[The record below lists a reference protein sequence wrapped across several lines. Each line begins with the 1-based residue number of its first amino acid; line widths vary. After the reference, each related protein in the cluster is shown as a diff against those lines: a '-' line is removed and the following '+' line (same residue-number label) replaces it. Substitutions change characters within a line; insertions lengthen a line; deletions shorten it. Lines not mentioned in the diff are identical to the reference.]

1 MKKKV
6 FYVFLS
12 LIFLSAFIFFSYLV
26 KKEVFQ
32 QFDFDFTVK
41 LQNHLPKKYDSYLSA
56 LSLIGSFEILSLLII
71 FLVLIRRK
79 IISFL
84 IFIPFIGVHLIEIFG
99 KALLRHPGPP
109 FIFFRYSYDF
119 IFPSSYVKPGYS
131 YPSGHSLRA
140 AFIAIIIVY
149 LINKLKIKFIWKIL
163 INFLV
168 FLILIL
174 MLVSRISLGEHWLSD
189 VIGGSLLGLT
199 TAFFSFIFI

>member
-1 MKKKV
+1 MKKK
-6 FYVFLS
+6 FLYIFLS
-12 LIFLSAFIFFSYLV
+12 LIFFFAFVVFSYLV

-32 QFDFDFTVK
+32 QLDFDFTVK
-41 LQNHLPKKYDSYLSA
+41 LQNHLPKKYDDYLSA

-79 IISFL
+79 NISFL
-84 IFIPFIGVHLIEIFG
+84 IFIPFIGAHLIEIFG
-99 KALLRHPGPP
+99 KAFLRHPGPP

-140 AFIAIIIVY
+140 AFMVTIIVY

-163 INFLV
+163 FNFLV
-168 FLILIL
+168 FLILML

-189 VIGGSLLGLT
+189 VVGGSLLGLA
-199 TAFFSFIFI
+199 TAFFSFLFI